1 MNCAL
6 GFDTKPILLASY
18 VTHGARR
25 ATANQFERPAKGAG
39 VLMALLILGE
49 MAASRW
55 LSPGSSS
62 GNWCEP
68 DNGPGNSAAADRLL
82 QGPEPPRPE
91 AGDGLSQCRRHY
103 RGP

>member
-25 ATANQFERPAKGAG
+25 ATANQFERPGKGAG

-49 MAASRW
+49 MAGFAVVVTGVVFGQ
-55 LSPGSSS
+55 LV
-62 GNWCEP
+62 
-68 DNGPGNSAAADRLL
+68 
-82 QGPEPPRPE
+82 
-91 AGDGLSQCRRHY
+91 
-103 RGP
+103 

>member
-1 MNCAL
+1 MAPQAATASGPRSQLLSEAMNCAL

-49 MAASRW
+49 MAGFAVVVTGVVFGQ
-55 LSPGSSS
+55 LV
-62 GNWCEP
+62 
-68 DNGPGNSAAADRLL
+68 
-82 QGPEPPRPE
+82 
-91 AGDGLSQCRRHY
+91 
-103 RGP
+103 

>member
-25 ATANQFERPAKGAG
+25 GTANQFERPAKGAG

-49 MAASRW
+49 MAGFAVVVTGVVFGQ
-55 LSPGSSS
+55 LV
-62 GNWCEP
+62 
-68 DNGPGNSAAADRLL
+68 
-82 QGPEPPRPE
+82 
-91 AGDGLSQCRRHY
+91 
-103 RGP
+103 

>member
-25 ATANQFERPAKGAG
+25 ANANQFERPAKGAG

-49 MAASRW
+49 MAGFAVVVTGVVFGQ
-55 LSPGSSS
+55 LV
-62 GNWCEP
+62 
-68 DNGPGNSAAADRLL
+68 
-82 QGPEPPRPE
+82 
-91 AGDGLSQCRRHY
+91 
-103 RGP
+103 

>member
-1 MNCAL
+1 MAPQAATASGPRSQLNSVKLNCAL

-49 MAASRW
+49 MAGFAVVVTGVVFGQ
-55 LSPGSSS
+55 LV
-62 GNWCEP
+62 
-68 DNGPGNSAAADRLL
+68 
-82 QGPEPPRPE
+82 
-91 AGDGLSQCRRHY
+91 
-103 RGP
+103 

>member
-49 MAASRW
+49 MTGFAVVVTGVVFGQ
-55 LSPGSSS
+55 LV
-62 GNWCEP
+62 
-68 DNGPGNSAAADRLL
+68 
-82 QGPEPPRPE
+82 
-91 AGDGLSQCRRHY
+91 
-103 RGP
+103 

>member
-18 VTHGARR
+18 VTRR

-49 MAASRW
+49 MAGFAVVVTGVVFGQ
-55 LSPGSSS
+55 LV
-62 GNWCEP
+62 
-68 DNGPGNSAAADRLL
+68 
-82 QGPEPPRPE
+82 
-91 AGDGLSQCRRHY
+91 
-103 RGP
+103 

>member
-25 ATANQFERPAKGAG
+25 TTANQFERPAKGAG

-49 MAASRW
+49 MAGFAVVVTGVVFGQ
-55 LSPGSSS
+55 LV
-62 GNWCEP
+62 
-68 DNGPGNSAAADRLL
+68 
-82 QGPEPPRPE
+82 
-91 AGDGLSQCRRHY
+91 
-103 RGP
+103 

>member
-25 ATANQFERPAKGAG
+25 VTANQFERPAKGAG

-49 MAASRW
+49 MAGFAVVVTGVVFGQ
-55 LSPGSSS
+55 LV
-62 GNWCEP
+62 
-68 DNGPGNSAAADRLL
+68 
-82 QGPEPPRPE
+82 
-91 AGDGLSQCRRHY
+91 
-103 RGP
+103 

>member
-25 ATANQFERPAKGAG
+25 ATANQFERPAKGAEGAG

-49 MAASRW
+49 MAGFAVVVTGVVFGQ
-55 LSPGSSS
+55 LV
-62 GNWCEP
+62 
-68 DNGPGNSAAADRLL
+68 
-82 QGPEPPRPE
+82 
-91 AGDGLSQCRRHY
+91 
-103 RGP
+103 